1 VSSVTKIRS
10 ASAPDRSVTGFV
22 ARRPGLVVRLGLV
35 VVLTVGFGVFAG
47 AASAKKVPCG
57 VAIVNDW
64 YGSKTGQLSKVY
76 PLHCYR
82 DALKVVAARADLS
95 VYSNAQQDILLALQQ
110 AIAHGRAKPGAL
122 LSDLSTADA
131 LPSFLGGPDARH
143 GGRPPTIDRPVMIK
157 KRSLAIS
164 KPGGLHFASA
174 SPVPLAAIILGGIA
188 ALLLALGGVGF
199 HRKRKQARF

>member
-1 VSSVTKIRS
+1 VT
-10 ASAPDRSVTGFV
+10 DFV
-22 ARRPGLVVRLGLV
+22 ARRPGRVVRLGLV

-47 AASAKKVPCG
+47 LASAKVPCG
-57 VAIVNDW
+57 VAVVNDW

-110 AIAHGRAKPGAL
+110 AIAHGRAKPGGL
-122 LSDLSTADA
+122 LADVSTADA

-143 GGRPPTIDRPVMIK
+143 GGRPPTIDRPATIK
-157 KRSLAIS
+157 PRSIAIS

-174 SPVPLAAIILGGIA
+174 SPVPLPAVILGGIA
-188 ALLLALGGVGF
+188 ALLLTLGGVGY
-199 HRKRKQARF
+199 RQKRKQARP